1 MDFKDCNTWLVQNK
15 KNVVA
20 FYYHPSDK
28 KKMLQYKFQLFLL
41 LLFAIILY
49 YFKQKDVEFYTKYFS
64 TNKNSNVFEFT
75 DYNIWYENPLTNRIQ
90 DRNEC
95 DCYHMIYIGDIYYIF
110 TKTQD

>member
-1 MDFKDCNTWLVQNK
+1 MAGLNK

-20 FYYHPSDK
+20 FYYNPSDK